1 MTSGG
6 GGEKTLRLLYMAGW
20 PMNERDWS
28 RFGVSHFVR
37 SGHHVEIANLA
48 DWIHPRLDKPWDE
61 EVRSPDTP
69 VHYIAGVRDLL
80 DMRHIFKR
88 FDAVI
93 VLLQS
98 AFLMS
103 RTWIPYVLL
112 ARAGSPYLVL
122 GPAVMPG
129 IRLDAKA
136 APPRQRLRDATAR
149 LSQMNPLNSIIA
161 RLPARWLGVAPAA
174 VVLKPSEDSQTA
186 PVFTGPDTKVLHSC
200 TDDYENVVR
209 LRRRTSER
217 KDQAVFIDQHMPHH
231 QDFKELNA
239 RPINADAYYDCLR
252 RYFDRFEAA
261 TGLQTVIA
269 AHPRASVDELREVF
283 NGRPVFKGRTA
294 ELISESRAVL
304 GHDSTVLG
312 VAAAL
317 RTPVALLATKPTYFQ
332 QTYDKYCYEMFSR
345 ELGAPLIFIDD
356 PETAL
361 VPPLPDL
368 TVNEDLC
375 AAYERRYLRCEGAP
389 ETPRWAVVE
398 SALQEILAA

>member
-1 MTSGG
+1 
-6 GGEKTLRLLYMAGW
+6 MAGW
-20 PMNERDWS
+20 PMNEHDWN
-28 RFGVSHFVR
+28 RFGVSHFAR
-37 SGHHVEIANLA
+37 GGHHVEIANLA
-48 DWIHPRLDKPWDE
+48 DWIHPRLEKPWDE

-69 VHYIAGVRDLL
+69 IHYIAGVRDLL
-80 DMRHIFKR
+80 RFRHNIKR

-103 RTWIPYVLL
+103 RTWLPYILL
-112 ARAGSPYLVL
+112 ARSNLPYLVL
-122 GPAVMPG
+122 GPSVYPGFKFDVQAVPL
-129 IRLDAKA
+129 R
-136 APPRQRLRDATAR
+136 RRLRDLAAR
-149 LSQMNPLNSIIA
+149 LKDMNPVNSVLA
-161 RLPARWLGVAPAA
+161 RLPAGRLGVGPAA
-174 VVLKPSEDSQTA
+174 VVLKPSENSQTA
-186 PVFTGPDTKVLHSC
+186 PVFTGPGTKVLHSC
-200 TDDYENVVR
+200 TDDYENVAR

-217 KDQAVFIDQHMPHH
+217 KAQAVFIDQHMPHH

-239 RPINADAYYDCLR
+239 QPINADAYYDCLR

-269 AHPRASVDELREVF
+269 AHPRASVDELRGAF

-294 ELISESRAVL
+294 ELISESRAVFGHNSTAL
-304 GHDSTVLG
+304 GA
-312 VAAAL
+312 AAAL
-317 RTPVALLATKPTYFQ
+317 RTPVVLLATKPIYFY
-332 QTYDKYCYEMFSR
+332 QTYEKYCYEMFSR

-389 ETPRWAVVE
+389 ETPRWAAVE
-398 SALQEILAA
+398 SALHEVLAA